1 MNGLDFN
8 TVEMSRVTLNSRDFD
23 RSLSYVLQ
31 LKEFYKDSSGAMG
44 ELWGSGPSK
53 KLAEFI
59 QSYFYKHKYNYVMQ
73 VGNESVNDP
82 HLQEVIVGLTQL
94 GLMQVT
100 GLSEDTKTAVV
111 KQMMKSDICDLEAKS
126 HIGKYMWW
134 DLTLSY
140 LQFKWV

>member
-8 TVEMSRVTLNSRDFD
+8 TVEMSRVTLNSHDFD
-23 RSLSYVLQ
+23 RSLSYMLQ
-31 LKEFYKDSSGAMG
+31 LKEFYMDSSGAMG

-59 QSYFYKHKYNYVMQ
+59 QSYFYKYQYNYVMQ

-82 HLQEVIVGLTQL
+82 HLQEVIVGVTQL
-94 GLMQVT
+94 RLMQVT
-100 GLSEDTKTAVV
+100 GLSEDTKTTVV

-126 HIGKYMWW
+126 HIGKYM
-134 DLTLSY
+134 
-140 LQFKWV
+140 